1 MPNQPVEFEFRGL
14 PVTRAAEA
22 AARRRLRALESA
34 CPAAQA
40 WRVRVEALPDATEP
54 DHFCADVRASVFGGD
69 LLETHARGEDPLA
82 ALRLA
87 FNALE
92 TALARERESER
103 RLAARL
109 LRAVRSRLGGRPR
122 GAGRALAN

>member
-14 PVTRAAEA
+14 PMTRAAEA

-40 WRVRVEALPDATEP
+40 WRVRVEALPGADQPE
-54 DHFCADVRASVFGGD
+54 HFCADVRASVFGGD

-92 TALARERESER
+92 TALTREQASGRRVAARWLRVVRERLGR
-103 RLAARL
+103 RH
-109 LRAVRSRLGGRPR
+109 GG
-122 GAGRALAN
+122 GHALPN

>member
-40 WRVRVEALPDATEP
+40 WRVRVEALPGAAQP
-54 DHFCADVRASVFGGD
+54 DHFCADVRASVSGGD
-69 LLETHARGEDPLA
+69 QLETHARAEDPLA

-103 RLAARL
+103 HLAGRL
-109 LRAVRSRLGGRPR
+109 LRAVRSRLGRRQG
-122 GAGRALAN
+122 GAGHALPH